1 MITGQ
6 KRGMFLT
13 NVLSLYS
20 LLEINDTFIIFG
32 TFNFQFFSISHISK
46 REKRVFCARQEESNS
61 MNNCTLRCSA
71 KCSNS
76 TN

>member
-20 LLEINDTFIIFG
+20 QLEISDTFIIFG

-46 REKRVFCARQEESNS
+46 REKESS
-61 MNNCTLRCSA
+61 V
-71 KCSNS
+71 
-76 TN
+76 

>member
-1 MITGQ
+1 MITGKQ
-6 KRGMFLT
+6 RGMFLT
-13 NVLSLYS
+13 KVLSLYS
-20 LLEINDTFIIFG
+20 HLEISDIFIIFG

-61 MNNCTLRCSA
+61 MNNCILSCSA
-71 KCSNS
+71 KCSNP

>member
-20 LLEINDTFIIFG
+20 QLEISDTFIIFG
-32 TFNFQFFSISHISK
+32 TFEIFSK
-46 REKRVFCARQEESNS
+46 YFEKEKRVFCARQEESNS
-61 MNNCTLRCSA
+61 MNNCILSCSA

>member
-20 LLEINDTFIIFG
+20 QLEINDTFIIFG
-32 TFNFQFFSISHISK
+32 TFNFQFFQSRIFRK
-46 REKRVFCARQEESNS
+46 GKKESS
-61 MNNCTLRCSA
+61 VRDKKSLTQ
-71 KCSNS
+71 
-76 TN
+76 

>member
-6 KRGMFLT
+6 KRDMFLT

-20 LLEINDTFIIFG
+20 QLEISDTFIIFG

-46 REKRVFCARQEESNS
+46 REKESS
-61 MNNCTLRCSA
+61 VRDKKSLTQ
-71 KCSNS
+71 
-76 TN
+76 

>member
-20 LLEINDTFIIFG
+20 QLEISDTFIIFG
-32 TFNFQFFSISHISK
+32 TFNFQFFFHLAYFEK
-46 REKRVFCARQEESNS
+46 GKRVFCAGQEESNS
-61 MNNCTLRCSA
+61 MNNCILSCSA
-71 KCSNS
+71 KCSNY